1 MAMLD
6 KFFKRFRKDNGVTP
20 DVETSAY
27 INAEGLEDKIHV
39 PSPTKDDKRWA
50 KKLKDATADAVTGAL
65 KGAIEEGRNW
75 RVWYLLNR
83 PYKTAKEYFVGAT
96 KKMGFDGESALP
108 AGIEHAAKHNNVTAA
123 YLLLKY
129 AEKNSDILMGRE
141 DDEDKPVDPVREQL
155 NRFAMAGL
163 QNAADKPGGDVFA
176 LLAQTFSTLHD
187 KDMHPAAPLT
197 IVDYKETMKQAAIKA
212 GAQGNEAHLDAMLQN
227 RLLTPEQF
235 VEAFMGSFYYEKLYD
250 GAKPVTATERHGF
263 LDWLTSRGI
272 VDQTFADEA
281 LMVETRIVDAKRSF
295 EEAVNKGWKISDRN
309 LPLPDGSIALAGA
322 EQAEITLGLER
333 EAQVTYVFNY
343 STNRAH
349 RIQGSVAQEIPRQHV
364 DKELAAEGREFL
376 DSIHVEAP
384 ALEWKKGEPFRLRFK
399 ATP

>member
-50 KKLKDATADAVTGAL
+50 KKVKDATADVVSTAL

-96 KKMGFDGESALP
+96 KKHGFD
-108 AGIEHAAKHNNVTAA
+108 AGTEMEAVIEKAAQHNNVTAA

-129 AEKNSDILMGRE
+129 AEKNSDILMGKT

-187 KDMHPAAPLT
+187 KDMHPAAPFA
-197 IVDYKETMKQAAIKA
+197 IVDYQAMMKQAAVKA

-227 RLLTPEQF
+227 RLLKPEQF
-235 VEAFMGSFYYEKLYD
+235 VEAFMSTYFYEKIYE
-250 GAKPVTATERHGF
+250 GEKSVTAQERHGF

-295 EEAVNKGWKISDRN
+295 EDAVRKGWKISDRN

-343 STNRAH
+343 SANRAH
-349 RIQGSVAQEIPRQHV
+349 RIQGSVAQEIPRQHI
-364 DKELAAEGREFL
+364 DKELATEGREFL